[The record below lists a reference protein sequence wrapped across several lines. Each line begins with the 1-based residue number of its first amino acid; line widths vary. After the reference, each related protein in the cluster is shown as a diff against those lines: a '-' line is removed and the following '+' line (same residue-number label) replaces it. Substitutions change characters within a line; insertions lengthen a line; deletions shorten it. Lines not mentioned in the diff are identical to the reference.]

1 MEMVTAIFLLSF
13 INIGFI
19 SVLQRLMHVLDYDLE
34 GENTSPWRTELL
46 YTLYF
51 AVVTAF
57 VFMMALTCPTP
68 VERLMW
74 VNCVLV
80 LMMSYTD
87 AVKTRLNIILA
98 LVLTVALFFL
108 STTSFSFWLVIT
120 LAIGII
126 TLMAERQWFFPFDRH
141 PVVILSVKAGIGAIS
156 WLGLTAMLHL
166 SFQMLLMMYIVYLV
180 VTFITYYY
188 MVLIRREHINNVD
201 AARNMLFDNLT
212 HARNWLSF
220 RSDADDYF
228 QNYSTLN
235 VIAMDIDNFKHI
247 NDTYGHLAGNTTLI
261 QFSNQLERIIAQQ
274 AEGARLYRTG
284 GEEFTILYPG
294 VSEEVA
300 AQLAAVLQASIHDL
314 RTSTEKGQQIKV
326 TVSVGIENRRE
337 SDQDAMDIFKRAD
350 RLLYQSKR
358 NGKDQISIG
367 VED

>member
-1 MEMVTAIFLLSF
+1 MEMVIAIFLLSF

-19 SVLQRLMHVLDYDLE
+19 SILQRLMHVLDYDLE
-34 GENTSPWRTELL
+34 GKNTSPWRTELL

-51 AVVTAF
+51 TAVTAF
-57 VFMMALTCPTP
+57 VFGMALSCPTT

-98 LVLTVALFFL
+98 LVVTVGLFFL
-108 STTSFSFWLVIT
+108 TTTSFSYWLLMT

-126 TLMAERQWFFPFDRH
+126 ALMGERQWFFPFDRH
-141 PVVILSVKAGIGAIS
+141 PAVVLSVKACIGAIS

-166 SFQMLLMMYIVYLV
+166 SFIVLLTMYVVYLV

-188 MVLIRREHINNVD
+188 MVLIRREHLNNVD
-201 AARNMLFDNLT
+201 AARNVLFDNLT

-228 QNYSTLN
+228 QNYSALN

-261 QFSNQLERIIAQQ
+261 QFSNQLEKILAQNT
-274 AEGARLYRTG
+274 EGARLYRTG

-294 VSEEVA
+294 VTEEVA
-300 AQLAAVLQASIHDL
+300 TQLAEILQTAVHDL
-314 RTSTEKGQQIKV
+314 RTTTEKGQQIRV
-326 TVSVGIENRRE
+326 TVSMGVENRRE
-337 SDQDAMDIFKRAD
+337 DDKDALDIFKRAD
-350 RLLYQSKR
+350 RLLYVSKR
-358 NGKDQISIG
+358 NGKNQISIG
-367 VED
+367 AKD